1 MSHPEMRAD
10 SGEARPSAGSGFTV
24 RLGEFNGMSREAAE
38 KLLRPCLDVD
48 RWVRTLTD
56 RRPYRSVDEL
66 TDVARTAADPFT
78 EEEVETAL
86 AHHPR
91 IGQRAEGGSA
101 EAALSRSEQAGLTV
115 DDDVQRRLR
124 AGNEAY
130 EERFGRVF
138 LIRAAGR
145 SAEEILSVLESRL
158 TNDEETEGA
167 IVADQLRQIA
177 LLRLAG
183 AVAP

>member
-1 MSHPEMRAD
+1 MTQ
-10 SGEARPSAGSGFTV
+10 PSTRNGTAV
-24 RLGEFNGMSREAAE
+24 RLSEFNDMVPEQADQV
-38 KLLRPCLDVD
+38 LRPCLDID
-48 RWVRTLTD
+48 RWVHTLVEQ
-56 RRPYRSVDEL
+56 RPYRSVDEL
-66 TDVARTAADPFT
+66 VATARTAA
-78 EEEVETAL
+78 EELTDTEVERAL

-101 EAALSRSEQAGLTV
+101 EAMLSRSEQGGLTI

-145 SAEEILSVLESRL
+145 SAEEILAALESRL
-158 TNDEETEGA
+158 SNDEDTEQA
-167 IVADQLRQIA
+167 IVADQLREIA

>member
-1 MSHPEMRAD
+1 MSQPDTR
-10 SGEARPSAGSGFTV
+10 SGQPLPLS
-24 RLGEFNGMSREAAE
+24 EFNRLSPEAADQ
-38 KLLRPCLDVD
+38 LLRPCLDID
-48 RWVRTLTD
+48 RWVRTLVD
-56 RRPYRSVDEL
+56 QRPYASVEEL
-66 TDVARTAADPFT
+66 TDTAGAAADPFT
-78 EEEVETAL
+78 DEEVEAAL

-91 IGQRAEGGSA
+91 IGQRAEGAST
-101 EAALSRSEQAGLTV
+101 EATLSRSEQAGLTV

-145 SAEEILSVLESRL
+145 SAEEILAALENRL
-158 TNDEETEGA
+158 ANDEATEQA
-167 IVADQLRQIA
+167 VVADQLRQIA

>member
-1 MSHPEMRAD
+1 MSTR
-10 SGEARPSAGSGFTV
+10 SGQPLPLS
-24 RLGEFNGMSREAAE
+24 EFNRLSPEAADQ
-38 KLLRPCLDVD
+38 LLRPCLDID
-48 RWVRTLTD
+48 RWIRTLVD
-56 RRPYRSVDEL
+56 QRPYASVEEL
-66 TDVARTAADPFT
+66 THTARAAADPFT
-78 EEEVETAL
+78 DEEVKAAL

-91 IGQRAEGGSA
+91 IGQRAEGAST
-101 EAALSRSEQAGLTV
+101 EATLSRSEQAALTV

-145 SAEEILSVLESRL
+145 SAEEILAALENRL
-158 TNDEETEGA
+158 ANDEATEQA
-167 IVADQLRQIA
+167 VVADQLRQIA

>member
-1 MSHPEMRAD
+1 MSQVEIAHD
-10 SGEARPSAGSGFTV
+10 SAEARQPTGSGPL
-24 RLGEFNGMSREAAE
+24 RLEEFNRLSPEAARD
-38 KLLRPCLDVD
+38 LLRPCLDVD
-48 RWVRTLTD
+48 RWISALVD
-56 RRPYRSVDEL
+56 HRPYRSIDEL
-66 TDVARTAADPFT
+66 MQTAQTAADPLT
-78 EEEVETAL
+78 EEEVEGAL

-115 DDDVQRRLR
+115 DEDVQRRLR

-145 SAEEILSVLESRL
+145 SAEEILQALESRL
-158 TNDEETEGA
+158 TNDEETERA

>member
-1 MSHPEMRAD
+1 MSQL
-10 SGEARPSAGSGFTV
+10 S
-24 RLGEFNGMSREAAE
+24 EFNEMSPDAADQ
-38 KLLRPCLDVD
+38 LLRPCLDID
-48 RWVRTLTD
+48 RWIRTLVD
-56 RRPYRSVDEL
+56 RRPYDSVEEL
-66 TDVARTAADPFT
+66 TDAARTAADPFT

-101 EAALSRSEQAGLTV
+101 EAALSRSEQADLAV

-124 AGNEAY
+124 AGNEVY

-145 SAEEILSVLESRL
+145 SAEEILAALESRL
-158 TNDEETEGA
+158 TNDEETERA
-167 IVADQLRQIA
+167 VVADQLRQIA
-177 LLRLAG
+177 LLRLTG

>member
-1 MSHPEMRAD
+1 MS
-10 SGEARPSAGSGFTV
+10 T
-24 RLGEFNGMSREAAE
+24 RLSEFNEMSPEAADQ
-38 KLLRPCLDVD
+38 LLRPCLDID
-48 RWVRTLTD
+48 RWVGTLVD
-56 RRPYRSVDEL
+56 RRPYASVDEL
-66 TDVARTAADPFT
+66 TDVARSAADPFT
-78 EEEVETAL
+78 DEEVTAAL

-101 EAALSRSEQAGLTV
+101 EAALSRSEQAGLDV
-115 DDDVQRRLR
+115 DSEVQRRLR

-138 LIRAAGR
+138 LIRASGR
-145 SAEEILSVLESRL
+145 SAEEILAALESRL
-158 TNDEETEGA
+158 ANDEETEQRV
-167 IVADQLRQIA
+167 VADQLRQIA